1 MINKTKE
8 SIELDRIPEV
18 ILNSLPSG
26 IIFCGPDG
34 NILFINRTYADYLG
48 VSQKE
53 VIGKN
58 ITEYIPG
65 SRISHV
71 LATGE
76 PELGF
81 KCSVGEGKKKKILI
95 VNRIPV
101 LGEDETVV
109 GVISQSLFGD
119 IGELKDLSSRLDVLE
134 KKVSSYREKIRSV
147 LSAKYSIESIMGTS
161 PAITKAKKL
170 LVKYAKTDSPV
181 LLVGSTGTGK
191 ELFAHA
197 LHSESQRANGP
208 FVSINCAAIPH
219 DLLESELFG
228 YAPGAFT
235 GAQKKG
241 KLGKVELADKG
252 TLFLDEIGDMSLD
265 AQVKL
270 LRVLEDKLVF
280 RLGATKPNEVSFRL
294 IAATNR
300 DLKSMIRE
308 GKFREELYYRLN
320 TMIINIPSLVERKE
334 DIPVLARHILDA
346 LDRQDVSCSSEAM
359 DTLMRYEWP
368 GNVRELKNAFEC
380 ALSLMDEDANTMNIT
395 DLPAEIVSSPPT
407 IPFDSSNVCR
417 PQPLTLADSERKLI
431 RASLR
436 ENDWNMAKTAKLL
449 GISRASLYEKAK
461 KYNLPRP
468 KTL

>member
-1 MINKTKE
+1 MIIKSKE

-34 NILFINRTYADYLG
+34 NIQFINRTYADYLG
-48 VSQKE
+48 VSQRE

-58 ITEYIPG
+58 ITEYIPK
-65 SRISHV
+65 SRIGHV
-71 LATGE
+71 LETGK
-76 PELGF
+76 PEFGF
-81 KCSVGEGKKKKILI
+81 KCSVGEGKEKKILI

-101 LGEDETVV
+101 TGEDGTVV

-119 IGELKDLSSRLDVLE
+119 IGELKDLSGRLNMLE

-147 LSAKYSIESIMGTS
+147 LSAKHSTESIKGNS

-181 LLVGSTGTGK
+181 LLAGPTGAGK

-197 LHSESQRANGP
+197 LHSESQRANGS

-235 GAQKKG
+235 GAQKQG
-241 KLGKVELADKG
+241 KLGKIELADKG

-280 RLGATKPNEVSFRL
+280 KLGATKPTEVSFRL

-320 TMIINIPSLVERKE
+320 TMIINIPPLVEMKE

-346 LDRQDVSCSSEAM
+346 LDRHDVSCSSEVI
-359 DTLMRYEWP
+359 DTLMRYKWP
-368 GNVRELKNAFEC
+368 GNVREFKNALEC
-380 ALSLMDEDANTMNIT
+380 ALSLMDEDANTIDIT
-395 DLPAEIVSSPPT
+395 DLPAEIVSSPST
-407 IPFDSSNVCR
+407 IPFDSSYVCR
-417 PQPLTLADSERKLI
+417 PQPLTVADSERNLI
-431 RASLR
+431 QTSLR

-449 GISRASLYEKAK
+449 GISRASLYGKTK
-461 KYNLPRP
+461 KYNLCRP
-468 KTL
+468 KRL